1 MVRRQVEIDCR
12 SGLHLRPAT
21 AMCTEAQKYESV
33 IRLAYGEKTAN
44 AKSVLSVL
52 ACGVGNGAEVEI
64 TAEGP
69 DEEKA
74 LNAVVQALLESLR
87 PDPEEGKE
95 VTPDE
100 GAEK

>member
-1 MVRRQVEIDCR
+1 MVRMKVTVDCK

-21 AMCTEAQKYESV
+21 AMCTEAQKYESTV
-33 IRLAYGEKTAN
+33 RMLYEGKSAN

-52 ACGVGNGAEVEI
+52 ACGVGDGGVVEF

-74 LNAVVQALLESLR
+74 LKSVVRVLLASLKTGQGSGGTL
-87 PDPEEGKE
+87 PP
-95 VTPDE
+95 
-100 GAEK
+100 A

>member
-1 MVRRQVEIDCR
+1 MVRTQVTINCR

-21 AMCTEAQKYESV
+21 AMCTEAQKYESA
-33 IRLAYGEKTAN
+33 IRLFYEGKSAN

-52 ACGVGNGAEVEI
+52 ACGIRDGARVEF

-74 LNAVVQALLESLR
+74 LKAVVQVLLEAL
-87 PDPEEGKE
+87 E
-95 VTPDE
+95 T
-100 GAEK
+100 GADDGGELPRA